1 MSSQMTSAPAAST
14 RREAFGGRWI
24 FILAAMGSA
33 VGLGNI
39 WRIPYIA
46 YENGGGAFIIPYL
59 VALLSAGIPLL
70 FFDYALG
77 HRFKGSP
84 PLAFRRLAKWTETIG
99 WWKAMICVVIGL
111 YYAAILG
118 WAASYIFFSATEA
131 WGDDPDAFFFEN
143 YLQMSETPGVELTIV
158 PGVFWP
164 MLAIWVAVLVVL
176 ALGVRRGIGM
186 ASAIGIPILVLMF
199 LVLVGIA
206 LTLPGAISGLDS
218 LFTPNWAA
226 LLDPGVWIA
235 AYGQIFFSL
244 SVGFG
249 IMITYSS
256 YLKKRTNLTGS
267 GLVVGFSNSGFEILA
282 GIGVFSAL
290 GFMAQAAGVEIA
302 EVVTSGIGL
311 AFVAF
316 PEIISQAPL
325 GLGPIIGVL
334 FFGSLLFAGFTSM
347 ISILEVTLSAVK
359 DKTGWSRTTVVFTF
373 GVALALLSLLGFGT
387 TSGLHLLDVSD
398 YFVNQFGIVA
408 AALVAVVCVSWL
420 LRRLDRMVKHLNM
433 VSSFRLG
440 SIYKFLIAVVL
451 PIVLVYTLVAEMIS
465 ELGGEE
471 AYGGMPDWYVNTFGW
486 GMAISLIV
494 IGFLLSLIPWSK
506 NSALYNERS
515 ENEYGLDAT
524 DLADG
529 KHAAEPD
536 TEQEVRS

>member
-1 MSSQMTSAPAAST
+1 MSSQTTSAPVESSK
-14 RREAFGGRWI
+14 REAFGGRWI

-33 VGLGNI
+33 IGLGNI
-39 WRIPYIA
+39 WRFPYIA

-70 FFDYALG
+70 FFDYAIG

-84 PLAFRRLAKWTETIG
+84 PLAFRRMAKWTETIG

-118 WAASYIFFSATEA
+118 WAASYIFFSSTEA
-131 WGDDPDAFFFEN
+131 WGDDANAFFFEE
-143 YLQMSETPGVELTIV
+143 YLQVSDSPSLDFTIV

-164 MLAIWVAVLVVL
+164 MLAIWVAVLIVL
-176 ALGVRRGIGM
+176 GIGVRRGIGI
-186 ASAIGIPILVLMF
+186 ASAIGIPILVVMF
-199 LVLVGIA
+199 LVLVGIS
-206 LTLPGAISGLDS
+206 LTLEGAVGGLDA
-218 LFTPNWAA
+218 LFTPNWEA
-226 LLDPGVWIA
+226 LLSPGVWVA

-267 GLVVGFSNSGFEILA
+267 GMVVGFSNSGFEILA

-290 GFMAQAAGVEIA
+290 GFMAQASGVA
-302 EVVTSGIGL
+302 VGDVVESGIGL

-359 DKTGWSRTTVVFTF
+359 DKTGWSRVTVVSTF
-373 GVALALLSLLGFGT
+373 GVALALLSLVGFGT

-408 AALVAVVCVSWL
+408 AALVAVVSVSWL
-420 LRRLDRMVKHLNM
+420 LRRLGRMVDHLNK

-440 SIYKFLIAVVL
+440 TVYKFLIGLVLPVVL
-451 PIVLVYTLVAEMIS
+451 GYTLVLEFIGQMTADEP
-465 ELGGEE
+465 
-471 AYGGMPDWYVNTFGW
+471 YGGMPNWYVNTFGW
-486 GMAISLIV
+486 GMAVSLIV
-494 IGFLLSLIPWSK
+494 IGFIVSLLPWAK
-506 NSALYNERS
+506 GSALYTEQS
-515 ENEYGLDAT
+515 ENEYLLDDA
-524 DLADG
+524 DLTQG
-529 KHAAEPD
+529 KHAAND
-536 TEQEVRS
+536 TEQEIKS

>member
-1 MSSQMTSAPAAST
+1 MSSQTAPATVKSHE
-14 RREAFGGRWI
+14 REAFGGRWI

-33 VGLGNI
+33 IGLGNI
-39 WRIPYIA
+39 WRFPYIA

-70 FFDYALG
+70 FFDYAIG

-99 WWKAMICVVIGL
+99 WWKALICVVIGL

-118 WAASYIFFSATEA
+118 WAASYIFFSSTEA
-131 WGDDPDAFFFEN
+131 WGDDANAFFFEE
-143 YLQMSETPGVELTIV
+143 YLQMSDTPSLDFTIV

-164 MLAIWVAVLVVL
+164 MLAIWVAVLIVL
-176 ALGVRRGIGM
+176 GLGVRRGIGI
-186 ASAIGIPILVLMF
+186 ASAIGIPILVVMF

-206 LTLPGAISGLDS
+206 LTLDGAFSGLDA

-267 GLVVGFSNSGFEILA
+267 GMVVGFSNSGFEILA

-290 GFMAQAAGVEIA
+290 GFMAQSAGVEVG

-325 GLGPIIGVL
+325 GLGPVIGIL

-347 ISILEVTLSAVK
+347 ISILEVTLSAIK
-359 DKTGWSRTTVVFTF
+359 DKTGWSRVTVVSTF
-373 GVALALLSLLGFGT
+373 GVGLALLSLVGFGT
-387 TSGLHLLDVSD
+387 TSGIHLLDVSD

-408 AALVAVVCVSWL
+408 AALVAVVAVSWL
-420 LRRLDRMVKHLNM
+420 LRRLDRIVTHLNK

-440 SIYKFLIAVVL
+440 TIYKILIGLVL
-451 PIVLVYTLVAEMIS
+451 PIVLAYTLVLEFIGQMTADEP
-465 ELGGEE
+465 
-471 AYGGMPDWYVNTFGW
+471 YGGLPNWYINTFGW
-486 GMAISLIV
+486 GMAVSLIV
-494 IGFLLSLIPWSK
+494 IGFILSLLPWAK
-506 NSALYNERS
+506 DSALYAEHS
-515 ENEYGLDAT
+515 ENEYPLDAS
-524 DLADG
+524 DSMQG
-529 KHAAEPD
+529 KHAAADESG
-536 TEQEVRS
+536 QEVKS

>member
-1 MSSQMTSAPAAST
+1 MSSQTAPATVKSHE
-14 RREAFGGRWI
+14 REAFGGRWI

-33 VGLGNI
+33 IGLGNI
-39 WRIPYIA
+39 WRFPYIA

-70 FFDYALG
+70 FFDYAIG

-118 WAASYIFFSATEA
+118 WAASYIFFSSTEA
-131 WGDDPDAFFFEN
+131 WGDDANAFFFEE
-143 YLQMSETPGVELTIV
+143 YLQMSDTPSLDFTIV

-164 MLAIWVAVLVVL
+164 MLAIWVAVLIVL
-176 ALGVRRGIGM
+176 GLGVRRGIGI
-186 ASAIGIPILVLMF
+186 ASAIGIPILVVMF

-206 LTLPGAISGLDS
+206 LTLDGAFSGLDA

-267 GLVVGFSNSGFEILA
+267 GMVVGFSNSGFEILA

-290 GFMAQAAGVEIA
+290 GFMAQSAGVEVG

-325 GLGPIIGVL
+325 GLGPVIGIL

-347 ISILEVTLSAVK
+347 ISILEVTLSAIK
-359 DKTGWSRTTVVFTF
+359 DKTGWSRVTVVSTF
-373 GVALALLSLLGFGT
+373 GVGLALLSLVGFGT
-387 TSGLHLLDVSD
+387 TSGIHLLDVSD

-408 AALVAVVCVSWL
+408 AALVAVVAVSWL
-420 LRRLDRMVKHLNM
+420 LRRLDRIVTHLNK

-440 SIYKFLIAVVL
+440 TIYKILIGLVL
-451 PIVLVYTLVAEMIS
+451 PIVLAYTLVLEFIGQMTADEP
-465 ELGGEE
+465 
-471 AYGGMPDWYVNTFGW
+471 YGGLPNWYINTFGW
-486 GMAISLIV
+486 GMAVSLIV
-494 IGFLLSLIPWSK
+494 IGFILSLLPWAK
-506 NSALYNERS
+506 DSALYAEHS
-515 ENEYGLDAT
+515 ENEYPLDAS
-524 DLADG
+524 DSMQG
-529 KHAAEPD
+529 KHAAADESG
-536 TEQEVRS
+536 QEVKS

>member
-1 MSSQMTSAPAAST
+1 MSSQNTLAPPKAHE
-14 RREAFGGRWI
+14 REAFGGRWI

-33 VGLGNI
+33 IGLGNI
-39 WRIPYIA
+39 WRFPYIA

-70 FFDYALG
+70 FFDYAIG

-84 PLAFRRLAKWTETIG
+84 PLAFRRLQKWTETIG

-118 WAASYIFFSATEA
+118 WAASYIFFSSTEA
-131 WGDDPDAFFFEN
+131 WGDDANAFFFED
-143 YLQMSETPGVELTIV
+143 YLQMSETPSLDFTIV

-164 MLAIWVAVLVVL
+164 MLAIWVAVLIVL
-176 ALGVRRGIGM
+176 GMGVRRGIGV
-186 ASAIGIPILVLMF
+186 ASAIGIPILVVMF
-199 LVLVGIA
+199 LILVGIA
-206 LTLPGAISGLDS
+206 LTLDGASSGLDA

-226 LLDPGVWIA
+226 LLEPGVWIA

-249 IMITYSS
+249 IMITYAS

-267 GLVVGFSNSGFEILA
+267 GMVVGFSNSGFEILA

-290 GFMAQAAGVEIA
+290 GFMAQASGVDVG

-359 DKTGWSRTTVVFTF
+359 DKTGWSRVTVVSTF
-373 GVALALLSLLGFGT
+373 GVALALLSLIGFGT
-387 TSGLHLLDVSD
+387 TSGVHLLDVSD

-408 AALVAVVCVSWL
+408 AALVAVITVSWL
-420 LRRLDRMVKHLNM
+420 LRRLDRIVTHLNK

-440 SIYKFLIAVVL
+440 TIYKILIGLVLPVVLGYTLIAEF
-451 PIVLVYTLVAEMIS
+451 INQ
-465 ELGGEE
+465 LGADEP
-471 AYGGMPDWYVNTFGW
+471 YGGLPSWYINTFGW
-486 GMAISLIV
+486 GMAVSLIV
-494 IGFLLSLIPWSK
+494 IGFVLSLFPWAK
-506 NSALYNERS
+506 DSALYTEPS
-515 ENEYGLDAT
+515 ENEYPLDDT
-524 DLADG
+524 DIVHG
-529 KHAAEPD
+529 KHAAD
-536 TEQEVRS
+536 DSEQEVTS

>member
-1 MSSQMTSAPAAST
+1 MSSQTAPAPVKSHE
-14 RREAFGGRWI
+14 REAFGGRWI

-33 VGLGNI
+33 IGLGNI
-39 WRIPYIA
+39 WRFPYIA

-70 FFDYALG
+70 FFDYAIG

-118 WAASYIFFSATEA
+118 WAASYIFFSSTEA
-131 WGDDPDAFFFEN
+131 WGDDANAFFFEE
-143 YLQMSETPGVELTIV
+143 YLQMSDTPSLDFTIV

-164 MLAIWVAVLVVL
+164 MLAIWVAVLIVL
-176 ALGVRRGIGM
+176 GLGVRRGIGI
-186 ASAIGIPILVLMF
+186 ASAIGIPILVVMF

-206 LTLPGAISGLDS
+206 LTLDGAFSGLDA

-267 GLVVGFSNSGFEILA
+267 GMVVGFSNSGFEILA

-290 GFMAQAAGVEIA
+290 GFMAQSAGVEVG

-325 GLGPIIGVL
+325 GLGPVIGIL

-347 ISILEVTLSAVK
+347 ISVLEVTLSAIK
-359 DKTGWSRTTVVFTF
+359 DKTGWTRVTVVSTF
-373 GVALALLSLLGFGT
+373 GVGLALLSLVGFGT
-387 TSGLHLLDVSD
+387 TSGIHLLDVSD

-408 AALVAVVCVSWL
+408 AALVAVVAVSWL
-420 LRRLDRMVKHLNM
+420 LRRLDRIVTHLNK

-440 SIYKFLIAVVL
+440 TIYKILIGLVL
-451 PIVLVYTLVAEMIS
+451 PIVLAYTLVLEFIGQMTADEP
-465 ELGGEE
+465 
-471 AYGGMPDWYVNTFGW
+471 YGGLPNWYINTFGW
-486 GMAISLIV
+486 GMAVSLIV
-494 IGFLLSLIPWSK
+494 IGFILSLLPWAK
-506 NSALYNERS
+506 DSALHAEHS
-515 ENEYGLDAT
+515 ENEYPLDAS
-524 DLADG
+524 DSMQG
-529 KHAAEPD
+529 KHAAADESG
-536 TEQEVRS
+536 QEVKS